1 MSDGLRI
8 RRAAP
13 SDADAVS
20 RLAREVAAEPEGW
33 LLTLGTW
40 RSSSDERRAIRL
52 LRRHPDAALFIAE
65 TAEEGIVGRLSITRD
80 RHPSSQHIA
89 DLGLMVARGHRRRG
103 AGRALLEAA
112 VEWARASG
120 VSKLELHVFPHN
132 EAAIKLYESFGFE
145 REGYRKRHY
154 RRGQEYVD
162 AILMAYF
169 VPGQGS

>member
-1 MSDGLRI
+1 MSEEFRV

-13 SDADAVS
+13 SDADAIS

-40 RSSSDERRAIRL
+40 RSSSEERRAIRL
-52 LRRHPDAALFIAE
+52 LRRHPDAALFVAE
-65 TAEEGIVGRLSITRD
+65 TSEGIVGRLSVTRD
-80 RHPSSQHIA
+80 NHPSSQHIA
-89 DLGLMVARGHRRRG
+89 DLGLMVARDYRRRG

-120 VSKLELHVFPHN
+120 VSKVELHVFPHN

-154 RRGQEYVD
+154 RRGQEHVD

-169 VPGQGS
+169 VPG

>member
-1 MSDGLRI
+1 MSEVFRV

-13 SDADAVS
+13 SDADAIS

-40 RSSSDERRAIRL
+40 RSSSEERRAIRL
-52 LRRHPDAALFIAE
+52 LRRHPDAALFVAE
-65 TAEEGIVGRLSITRD
+65 TSEGIVGRLSVTRD
-80 RHPSSQHIA
+80 NHPSSQHIA
-89 DLGLMVARGHRRRG
+89 DLGLMVARDYRRRG

-120 VSKLELHVFPHN
+120 VSKVELHVFPHN

-154 RRGQEYVD
+154 RRGHEYVD

-169 VPGQGS
+169 I